1 MVFLVIVTSWA
12 WAPLENIFVTI
23 TSPLLWI
30 SPAFYL
36 FLIITAQSRRKHS
49 GVKWSLVC
57 LNTWQPIK
65 ESDYVPAWCRLCFT
79 KPYAH
84 CTCSSDFFK
93 SSTKFLRHSTLLMWQ
108 CLASKIYRRLV
119 RSNPFVCLTVRFLS
133 SNSQHSEEMEAH
145 YVISSFAA
153 LFVSK
158 PNQETIQFLQ
168 RHTSRH
174 QKLHWLAIQTFT
186 LLCFIKHYSWW
197 PKIECDWTFVSFQG
211 MRC

>member
-36 FLIITAQSRRKHS
+36 FLIITAQSIKKHS
-49 GVKWSLVC
+49 GVKWSLDSPSKSLITSQHGVDYAPPNHTHNARAHRTFSS
-57 LNTWQPIK
+57 LVQ
-65 ESDYVPAWCRLCFT
+65 SDVIQ
-79 KPYAH
+79 
-84 CTCSSDFFK
+84 
-93 SSTKFLRHSTLLMWQ
+93 FLRHSTLLMWQ

-145 YVISSFAA
+145 YVISSCAA

-186 LLCFIKHYSWW
+186 PRCFIKHYSWR